1 MNGIKRCSTI
11 AGDDDYNND
20 DDDDDY
26 DDDDN
31 DDDVA
36 IDGDDDDIVC
46 RICACPA
53 VSIPRQILVISKWYL
68 ARQINVQM
76 S

>member
-1 MNGIKRCSTI
+1 MTSFKPHGSNKCCAPASH
-11 AGDDDYNND
+11 DDDI
-20 DDDDDY
+20 DDY